1 MVADT
6 LTALSQRNEAFWIG
20 LGLLFTGALVSS
32 FVQISNPPVG
42 EILGILGVTVLA
54 VRLLVGLYKILRTS
68 AKAGRTGYQ
77 ESKQDN

>member
-68 AKAGRTGYQ
+68 AKAGRTGYH